1 MGKNI
6 NKDYIIEYLRT
17 ELPLKSGILY
27 DMEKHAEEYEV
38 PIIHPEVAQMIRV
51 LLSIKKPTS
60 ILELGTAIGY
70 SSIFM
75 AKMQPTCKKI
85 ITIERSKAMIEK
97 AKANIEKAELKDVIE
112 IKEGNVQEILPNL
125 DGKFDIIFIDAAKS
139 KYLEFLPYC
148 LDRLSSDGIIISDNV
163 LFKGMI
169 ATDMLVAKRQR
180 TIVRKMREYL
190 NVISHHDELE
200 TTIIP
205 IGDGV
210 AISHKKDSRGV

>member
-6 NKDYIIEYLRT
+6 NKDYIIDYLRT
-17 ELPLKSGILY
+17 ELPRMSGILY
-27 DMEKHAEEYEV
+27 DMEKYAEEYNV

-51 LLSIKKPTS
+51 FLSMKKPNS

-75 AKMQPTCKKI
+75 VKMQPSCKKL
-85 ITIERSKAMIEK
+85 ITIERSEMMIQR
-97 AKANIEKAELKDVIE
+97 AKENIKKAELENIIE
-112 IKEGNVQEILPNL
+112 IKEGNVQDILPKL
-125 DGKFDIIFIDAAKS
+125 DGKFDVIFIDAAKS

-148 LDRLSSDGIIISDNV
+148 LDRLSDDGVIISDNV

-169 ATDMLVAKRQR
+169 ATDMLVPKRQR

-190 NVISHHDELE
+190 NVISHHEELE

-210 AISHKKDSRGV
+210 AISHKKGLKGV

>member
-6 NKDYIIEYLRT
+6 NKDYIIEYLRK
-17 ELPLKSGILY
+17 ELPLNSGILH
-27 DMEKHAEEYEV
+27 DMEKHAEEYNV
-38 PIIHPEVAQMIRV
+38 PIIHPEVAQMIKV
-51 LLSIKKPTS
+51 ILEMKKPKK

-75 AKMQPTCKKI
+75 AKNQPECEKI
-85 ITIERSKAMIEK
+85 ITIERSEKMIVK
-97 AKANIEKAELKDVIE
+97 AKKNIALAGLENIIE
-112 IKEGNVQEILPNL
+112 IKEGNVQEILPDLNEY
-125 DGKFDIIFIDAAKS
+125 FDVIFIDAAKS

-148 LDRLSSDGIIISDNV
+148 LERLNDKGLIISDNV

-169 ATDMLVAKRQR
+169 ATDMLVPKRQR
-180 TIVRKMREYL
+180 TIVRNMRLYL
-190 NVISHHDELE
+190 SEISNSKELE

-210 AISHKKDSRGV
+210 ALSYKR

>member
-6 NKDYIIEYLRT
+6 NRDYIIDYLRK
-17 ELPLKSGILY
+17 ELPLQSGILY
-27 DMEKHAEEYEV
+27 DMEKYAKEYDV
-38 PIIHPEVAQMIRV
+38 PIIHPEVAQMIKV
-51 LLSIKKPTS
+51 ILDMKKPKN

-75 AKMQPTCKKI
+75 AKFQPQCKQI
-85 ITIERSKAMIEK
+85 ITIERSEKMIQT
-97 AKANIEKAELKDVIE
+97 AKENIHLADLDEVIT
-112 IKEGNVQEILPNL
+112 IKEGNVQDILPKL
-125 DGKFDIIFIDAAKS
+125 EESFDVIFIDAAKS

-148 LDRLSSDGIIISDNV
+148 LERLNENGLIISDNV

-169 ATDMLVAKRQR
+169 ATDMLVPKRQK
-180 TIVRKMREYL
+180 TIVRNMRLYL
-190 NVISHHDELE
+190 SEISNHEHLE

-210 AISHKKDSRGV
+210 ALSYKR